1 MYTMNIVN
9 LFLVDEFVQI
19 GAIEMK
25 SKKWQKFVGGAMAG
39 LMSFSIIGTTLAV
52 PAYAAGYES
61 SWSEREH
68 REDVHK
74 EMRRHQ
80 EKQAKLEQQRR
91 DEQARHEEKVRQLK
105 YEREK
110 HEREQR
116 EKERREAWERD
127 HRKKSAYERYREA
140 REREEAAEAQ
150 RKHDQKVQ
158 TNRTI
163 AAAAIGA
170 VVGAV
175 IAKNS

>member
-1 MYTMNIVN
+1 
-9 LFLVDEFVQI
+9 
-19 GAIEMK
+19 MK

-39 LMSFSIIGTTLAV
+39 LMSFSIVGTTLAV
-52 PAYAAGYES
+52 PAYAASYES

-80 EKQAKLEQQRR
+80 EKQNKIEQQRR
-91 DEQARHEEKVRQLK
+91 AEQARHEEKVRQLR
-105 YEREK
+105 YEKEK
-110 HEREQR
+110 HEREQY
-116 EKERREAWERD
+116 EKERRARWERE
-127 HRKKSAYERYREA
+127 HRHQTAYDRYREA
-140 REREEAAEAQ
+140 REREEAQ